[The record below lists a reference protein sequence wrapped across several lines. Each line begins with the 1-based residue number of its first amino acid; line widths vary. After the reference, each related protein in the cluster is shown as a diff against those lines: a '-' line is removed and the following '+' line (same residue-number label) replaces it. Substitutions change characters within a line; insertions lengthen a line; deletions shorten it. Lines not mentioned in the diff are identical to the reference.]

1 VSTTSSRPGLRERK
15 KQRTRR
21 TIVDVATRLFAEQ
34 GYDATTLVQ
43 IADEADIAPSTF
55 FNYFPSKVDIVFAL
69 FDAVIDSAR
78 QRILGRPDG
87 EDATHALLAWIE
99 EDLHEVEAP
108 YSEALR
114 EIPRIVAAVPELQAE
129 ERLRLARL
137 EDVFAAAYA
146 RELGEG
152 KDGMRARVMATIAL
166 HALVDVWKAWY
177 EQNADAADFDL
188 GHVIEIKAEYLQ
200 RVLTAGLAAIESLPA
215 PPS

>member
-1 VSTTSSRPGLRERK
+1 MTFSAPGLLLLAR
-15 KQRTRR
+15 QAQPGDAGDRR
-21 TIVDVATRLFAEQ
+21 T
-34 GYDATTLVQ
+34 
-43 IADEADIAPSTF
+43 
-55 FNYFPSKVDIVFAL
+55 
-69 FDAVIDSAR
+69 DSD
-78 QRILGRPDG
+78 GGGDG
-87 EDATHALLAWIE
+87 EDATHALHAWIE